1 MKKILFL
8 QHKGSTFGGVWSVN
22 KTLAEEFIKCGY
34 DVTILSVREKF
45 EKKFVPENVNTYTIN
60 EKELWE
66 VPSKKEI
73 FEEIKKINFS
83 EGIKKYNSIKK
94 RESDIKKLKQY
105 ILEFKPDYIISS
117 QYQVLDGI
125 PMEYL
130 RKTIHVH
137 HSAFSFAANNKSAM
151 NFLHKYNGQVT
162 YCWLSKGTLNYAK
175 KAGLKN
181 NIYIYNPV
189 KFTLKEKANVTKNK
203 KIIALTRLSEEKRLD
218 LMINIIEDIF
228 KDKKYKNWKFEI
240 YGEGQEKDFLESK
253 IVNKEQIKIM
263 GRTDNAKDC
272 YLSSSINLCT
282 SKYEGF
288 SMSILEAQECGVS
301 TISFDFGESA
311 KEQILNK
318 KTGFVIEQNNI
329 EKFKSCVIKIMD
341 DPKLLKELSNN
352 CKINS
357 SNFHPS
363 NIVKKWEKEFKKIDK
378 VG

>member
-73 FEEIKKINFS
+73 FKEIKKLNFY

-94 RESDIKKLKQY
+94 RESDIKKLKQF

-117 QYQVLDGI
+117 QYQMLDGI

-137 HSAFSFAANNKSAM
+137 HSAFSFAANNKSTM
-151 NFLHKYNGQVT
+151 NCLYKYSGIVT
-162 YCWLSKGTLNYAK
+162 YCWLSKGSLKCAQN
-175 KAGLKN
+175 AGLKN

-228 KDKKYKNWKFEI
+228 KDKKYKKWKFEI
-240 YGEGQEKDFLESK
+240 YGEGKEKKFLESK
-253 IVNKEQIKIM
+253 IVNNEQIKIM
-263 GRTDNAKDC
+263 GRTDNAQEC
-272 YLSSSINLCT
+272 YLSASINLCT

-288 SMSILEAQECGVS
+288 SMSVLEAQECGVP

-311 KEQILNK
+311 NEQILNK
-318 KTGFVIEQNNI
+318 KTGYVIKQNDL
-329 EKFKSCVIKIMD
+329 EKFKSYLLNIID
-341 DPKLLKELSNN
+341 NPKLLKELSNN

-357 SNFHPS
+357 KNFHPS
-363 NIVKKWEKEFKKIDK
+363 NVVEKWEKAFQKIDK
-378 VG
+378 EG